1 MLTQEIINFSRIFSL
16 TLLTHGYNVSR
27 GRVSNLF
34 WFFPFLKTRMV
45 GIDHVVFSL
54 GFGGFDVHFVKV
66 DFFRNFVVLLFKE
79 VTHGIRER

>member
-1 MLTQEIINFSRIFSL
+1 
-16 TLLTHGYNVSR
+16 
-27 GRVSNLF
+27 
-34 WFFPFLKTRMV
+34 MV

-79 VTHGIRER
+79 VTHGIRGR

>member
-1 MLTQEIINFSRIFSL
+1 MVNFSRIFFL
-16 TLLTHGYNVSR
+16 TLLSLGYIVSM

-34 WFFPFLKTRMV
+34 WGFLSLKTRMV

-66 DFFRNFVVLLFKE
+66 GFFRNFVVLLFRE
-79 VTHGIRER
+79 VTHGIRGR